1 MAGTPNFAAGLQG
14 LNIQGG
20 LVMPRITFSPTIGI
34 AAGRINKFG
43 MNIKS
48 FREPLKRSIQ
58 QVIIPSI
65 RRNFDEGGRPA
76 WVPLADAT
84 IDLRMSLHGSSGGGP
99 LVRSGELRRTM
110 SQFNIWDVNDQR
122 AILAHLP
129 SKVWYGAI
137 HQAGYGR
144 MAKRTSKS
152 KIRDY
157 LTSLVDRAE
166 DEGSKGLNVNIPA
179 RPFVVL
185 QENDLDD
192 IYQVFGDWLEERWA
206 DAWPRGLR

>member
-58 QVIIPSI
+58 KVIIPSI

-84 IDLRMSLHGSSGGGP
+84 IELRQSLHGSSGSGP
-99 LVRSGELRRTM
+99 LVRTGQLRSTM

-137 HQAGYGR
+137 QQAGYGQR
-144 MAKRTSKS
+144 GKKVAKNKARA
-152 KIRDY
+152 Y
-157 LTSLVDRAE
+157 LTDLVDRAE
-166 DEGSKGLNVNIPA
+166 SGGGVGMNVNIPA
-179 RPFVVL
+179 RPFVML

-206 DAWPRGLR
+206 DAWPRGL